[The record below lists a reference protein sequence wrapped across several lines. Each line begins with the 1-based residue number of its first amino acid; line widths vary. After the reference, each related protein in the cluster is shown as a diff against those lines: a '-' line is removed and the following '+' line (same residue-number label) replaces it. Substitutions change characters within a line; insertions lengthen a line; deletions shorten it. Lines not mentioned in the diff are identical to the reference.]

1 MPETD
6 NTPENNNEAEQKSEN
21 VSTDDYFENVNKR
34 LKKKSR
40 FSFDRSSKKTPAPEP
55 KVESPPEPAPGEAKV
70 EPPAPIVE
78 AHPEPEKVEVA
89 SQAPSV
95 EQEPVKVEEPIK
107 AEEPTVD
114 VVEQQPS
121 VAEETA
127 LVVAESESKSQ
138 VVEEVKPKK
147 KGFFSFL
154 HRKPKEPIIEKTPLV
169 EPSKEVPSVEVA
181 PVEQPLPVEVTEPQS
196 PMEQVEEAPPVWP
209 PVEPV
214 PAPVV
219 VEAPSKPVAI
229 EQVKPKKRGFFSFL
243 HRKPKEPIAEK
254 LTAPEVEVEAPS
266 IEGGQPAP
274 VAENL
279 VVTPEVAVAETPVV
293 SEDTVDISQ
302 VNTQTPF
309 FDGVVNIGK
318 FTKEVK
324 AGVPTKAVLS
334 IGEYPIHLLLKSRF
348 ASKPEG
354 VLPLFIDKSS
364 HDIVKWSQDQLN
376 PEHII
381 GLDSDL
387 DTHFWYN
394 ITPNMTSEGVFISRL
409 KNKLVEQ
416 LHDAI
421 FVASIWDGVG
431 SALLPALMSQ
441 FNEWKI
447 NSVAVV
453 LMPSKI
459 QSTENQFNAFA
470 ALGKCSLLPSAPLVL
485 VDRDN
490 MENYIGVDRRGNM
503 INGNAIANY
512 LVDFMLSKESLVGE
526 LSELSKTFDSKL
538 FTLMFATGAS
548 LKVYGS
554 IENML
559 DTVLFKPFLSF
570 DLSSTSLLYV
580 LARVPYHLKEKIT
593 RGKVEMAVA
602 NWFKDKSTLQSI
614 HVGEPVYV
622 EDSSDRIDIALF
634 IGGFE
639 TAKMFAAVEKR
650 VNTLK
655 NRAVKNGFLQEDEW
669 KEIVKKL
676 VD

>member
-6 NTPENNNEAEQKSEN
+6 NTPENNKEADQKSEN
-21 VSTDDYFENVNKR
+21 ISTDDYFENVNKR
-34 LKKKSR
+34 LKKKNKGI
-40 FSFDRSSKKTPAPEP
+40 FGRSSKKTPAPVP
-55 KVESPPEPAPGEAKV
+55 KVESPPESMPLETKV
-70 EPPAPIVE
+70 ETPTPAIE
-78 AHPEPEKVEVA
+78 IEPEKAEDTI
-89 SQAPSV
+89 
-95 EQEPVKVEEPIK
+95 EPHNAKAEPTIFEETVKVEQT
-107 AEEPTVD
+107 AVN
-114 VVEQQPS
+114 
-121 VAEETA
+121 EETA
-127 LVVAESESKSQ
+127 PVVSESESKTQ
-138 VVEEVKPKK
+138 TVTEVKPKK

-154 HRKPKEPIIEKTPLV
+154 RKKPKEKTLEKAPLV
-169 EPSKEVPSVEVA
+169 EVSKESPNIETIT
-181 PVEQPLPVEVTEPQS
+181 VEQPLPIESSEPQ
-196 PMEQVEEAPPVWP
+196 PIVDTVEQTPPATQVWP

-214 PAPVV
+214 PVPVI
-219 VEAPSKPVAI
+219 VEEPSKPVAV
-229 EQVKPKKRGFFSFL
+229 EQVKPKKKGFFSFL
-243 HRKPKEPIAEK
+243 RRKAKEPAAEK
-254 LTAPEVEVEAPS
+254 LTVAEVKVETPS
-266 IEGGQPAP
+266 IEADQIAP
-274 VAENL
+274 VVETENL
-279 VVTPEVAVAETPVV
+279 VVTPEDAMVEPSVI
-293 SEDTVDISQ
+293 SEDIVDISQ
-302 VNTQTPF
+302 VNTQAPF

-324 AGVPTKAVLS
+324 SVVPTKAVLS

-348 ASKPEG
+348 AGKPEG

-364 HDIVKWSQDQLN
+364 HDIVKWSQAQLN
-376 PEHII
+376 PDHVI

-394 ITPNMTSEGVFISRL
+394 ITPNMTSEGAFISRL
-409 KNKLVEQ
+409 KNKPIEQ
-416 LHDAI
+416 LQDAI

-431 SALLPALMSQ
+431 SALLPALIAQ

-453 LMPSKI
+453 FMPSKI

-490 MENYIGVDRRGNM
+490 MENYSGVDRRGDV

-559 DTVLFKPFLSF
+559 DTALFKPFLNF
-570 DLSSTSLLYV
+570 DLASTSLLYV
-580 LARVPYHLKEKIT
+580 LARVPYHLKEQIT
-593 RGKVEMAVA
+593 RGKVEMSVA
-602 NWFKDKSTLQSI
+602 NWFKEKGTLQSI
-614 HVGEPVYV
+614 HVGEPVYI

-655 NRAVKNGFLQEDEW
+655 NRAIKNGFLQEDEW

-676 VD
+676 I